1 MSNSTNSIRVR
12 LRHQNHPT
20 GQRRRAGHIFGTQPS
35 IVEVSDEEL
44 AAIKADP
51 YLQILPGGA
60 EASIGGDGSD
70 DESGDDVIE
79 IKLDRATKPQLV
91 KILTEELKQIPG
103 VDFEPEASNAILK
116 QLITDLRTKNAD
128 TDNSDDDSD
137 DEDDDQDDESGD
149 DEGGDE

>member
-1 MSNSTNSIRVR
+1 MSNSSIIRVR
-12 LRHQNHPT
+12 LRNANHPN
-20 GQRRRAGHIFGTQPS
+20 GSRRRAGHIFGVQPT

-60 EASIGGDGSD
+60 EASIEGDGSD

>member
-20 GQRRRAGHIFGTQPS
+20 GQRRRAGHIFGVQPT

-60 EASIGGDGSD
+60 EASIEGDGSD

-149 DEGGDE
+149 DEGENE

>member
-20 GQRRRAGHIFGTQPS
+20 GQRRRAGHIFGVQPT

-60 EASIGGDGSD
+60 EASIEGDGSD
-70 DESGDDVIE
+70 EDDEGPGTTE

-149 DEGGDE
+149 DEGGD

>member
-20 GQRRRAGHIFGTQPS
+20 GQRRRAGHIFGVQPT

-116 QLITDLRTKNAD
+116 QLITDLRTSGSD
-128 TDNSDDDSD
+128 TSDDDSD

>member
-20 GQRRRAGHIFGTQPS
+20 GQRRRAGHIFGVQPT

-60 EASIGGDGSD
+60 EASIEGDGSD

-116 QLITDLRTKNAD
+116 QLITDLRTSGSD
-128 TDNSDDDSD
+128 TSDDDSD

>member
-20 GQRRRAGHIFGTQPS
+20 GQRRRAGHIFGVQPT

-60 EASIGGDGSD
+60 EASIEGDGSD
-70 DESGDDVIE
+70 DESGDEVIE

-137 DEDDDQDDESGD
+137 DEDDDQDDDSD